1 MAMEAGSEQYV
12 FPAMVTDVSPELPP
26 LSVTFTHVRP
36 EQSTPDTTMETT
48 PKQPTIPVRSMEA
61 ILKPS
66 APTGTEYAFALEP
79 PESARA
85 PDQSLVLALGLE
97 SASSQFN
104 PKSVSESAS
113 VPVQEFI
120 PEDPVPAATEGSQAS
135 ASVIQE
141 SVPESVPVAPEGS
154 SEVPEG
160 VPETVFE
167 PVPALES
174 SLAAPEGS
182 QEPVSGSIFIAPEG
196 SLSASRGS
204 QELVPEPIPAAQ
216 EGISS
221 GPNDCPES
229 IFELGPEAPKGIP
242 VIAPE
247 PTPDSAPATEAVLVS
262 FVTSLEANPE
272 SLVSHVKPTESNLI
286 SHAVPSKTVPV
297 PAKEVLPESPEL
309 LIEATSESLASH
321 VLPTKNILEFAHNAK
336 FSRRPSPVKCVG
348 RGATNYAPTLI
359 PPAVCPGLQGFPKQV
374 PPWSVLSHSPG
385 TFSALPIPPPVFP
398 DRLGL
403 PWVPSHPP
411 PQSVPFWPP
420 TNPVPHLTP
429 PRMYAWRRPLEGGGY
444 CQDPALTVLSVLSL
458 FNVSLFILCLSTW
471 LCLCLC
477 WPCAPLVLP
486 PRFQSPRPLV

>member
-1 MAMEAGSEQYV
+1 MPAPASESSSVPAPASESVKPSEAVKVALREVSQSTSVPVSVKSVPVKSKPVMSSLDNPVFMSVQVTQEVSMPTTSCPGRRKGRRSRARRARTLCSETPHILTLDDLTSPAAPVMAMEAGSEQYV

-336 FSRRPSPVKCVG
+336 FSRRPSPVK
-348 RGATNYAPTLI
+348 
-359 PPAVCPGLQGFPKQV
+359 
-374 PPWSVLSHSPG
+374 
-385 TFSALPIPPPVFP
+385 
-398 DRLGL
+398 
-403 PWVPSHPP
+403 
-411 PQSVPFWPP
+411 
-420 TNPVPHLTP
+420 
-429 PRMYAWRRPLEGGGY
+429 
-444 CQDPALTVLSVLSL
+444 
-458 FNVSLFILCLSTW
+458 
-471 LCLCLC
+471 
-477 WPCAPLVLP
+477 
-486 PRFQSPRPLV
+486 